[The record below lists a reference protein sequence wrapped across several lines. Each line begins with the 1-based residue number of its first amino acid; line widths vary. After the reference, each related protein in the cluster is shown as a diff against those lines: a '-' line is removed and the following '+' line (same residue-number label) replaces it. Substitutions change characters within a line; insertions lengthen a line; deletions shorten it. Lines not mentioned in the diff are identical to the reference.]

1 MALLM
6 ASVLGVPLYF
16 PSFTPFFHPP
26 LCFHFM
32 FTSKVAQTL
41 PFLSLMIL
49 VICCLP
55 LILLIIFQQC
65 LCNILNFNEKYSWT
79 HVLTHVILEAC
90 GAIRRWNFIGENQSP
105 RPGLEDIN
113 WVILP
118 VYSPFPDCRYK
129 VTCCLL
135 LLMPFSFDGLRFSN
149 SKVK

>member
-1 MALLM
+1 MTPLM
-6 ASVLGVPLYF
+6 TSVLGVPLYC
-16 PSFTPFFHPP
+16 PSFIPFFHPP

-41 PFLSLMIL
+41 PFLSLTIL
-49 VICCLP
+49 VICCSP
-55 LILLIIFQQC
+55 LVLFIIFQQC

-79 HVLTHVILEAC
+79 YVLTYVILEAC
-90 GAIRRWNFIGENQSP
+90 GAIRRWNFIGENQSQ

-129 VTCCLL
+129 VICCLL
-135 LLMPFSFDGLRFSN
+135 LLMPFSLDGLRSSN